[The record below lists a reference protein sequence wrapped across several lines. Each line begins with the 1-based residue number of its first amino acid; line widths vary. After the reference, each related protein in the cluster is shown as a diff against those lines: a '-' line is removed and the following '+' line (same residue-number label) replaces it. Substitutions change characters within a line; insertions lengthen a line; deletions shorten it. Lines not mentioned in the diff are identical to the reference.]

1 MHSNLVRTKAGFTLM
16 EVLVAL
22 VILAFVSLVLVQ
34 VTSQSTSQADYLKRK
49 MVAVWIAQDR
59 LTYLKLLSISGQELE
74 LGDQEVEQAN
84 LTWSSEA
91 LVTQTANGV
100 ITIEVAVFQP
110 PEADTSLYR
119 LKGFVAAATEDADK

>member
-1 MHSNLVRTKAGFTLM
+1 MPLNLKKTKAGFTLM

-59 LTYLKLLSISGQELE
+59 LTYLKLLSISGQDLE

-110 PEADTSLYR
+110 PSAKTSLYT
-119 LKGFVAAATEDADK
+119 LKGFVAARTEDEE

>member
-1 MHSNLVRTKAGFTLM
+1 MPLNLAKTKAGFTLM

-49 MVAVWIAQDR
+49 MLAVWIAQDR

-84 LTWSSEA
+84 LSWSSEA
-91 LVTQTANGV
+91 LVTKTANGV
-100 ITIEVAVFQP
+100 ITIEVAIFQP
-110 PEADTSLYR
+110 PSAENSIYR
-119 LKGFVAAATEDADK
+119 MTGFVAARTEDDG

>member
-1 MHSNLVRTKAGFTLM
+1 MPLNLAKTKAGFTLM

-49 MVAVWIAQDR
+49 MLAVWIAQDR

-84 LTWSSEA
+84 LSWSSEA
-91 LVTQTANGV
+91 LVTKTANGV
-100 ITIEVAVFQP
+100 ISIEVAVFQP
-110 PEADTSLYR
+110 PGADNSIYR
-119 LKGFVAAATEDADK
+119 MTGFVAARTEDDG